1 MVSKV
6 CQIWSDKYFA
16 VFRGI
21 YQNNPKT
28 YEQNLVH
35 FSSTSG
41 DTLTFGDV
49 STEWEINSNQW
60 EFSMSSSRF
69 DFKTLPPHPSS
80 SIENQ
85 TPCNSSKTQKGLT
98 LLCHGR
104 KFFRFWLEP
113 IWNFFLNAFYF
124 SSERNWIPIQAIANE
139 DYKCKI

>member
-1 MVSKV
+1 MGLDLSWLWNQKYTKSGSKY
-6 CQIWSDKYFA
+6 KYFA

-28 YEQNLVH
+28 NEQNLVH

-41 DTLTFGDV
+41 VTLTFGDV

-85 TPCNSSKTQKGLT
+85 TPCISSKTQKGLT
-98 LLCHGR
+98 LLCHAR

-113 IWNFFLNAFYF
+113 IWFFFVFFF
-124 SSERNWIPIQAIANE
+124 SKEWNR
-139 DYKCKI
+139 K